1 MTFPKLGQ
9 GVSLAVLA
17 LTLPLMGAG
26 QAVAQ
31 QTVVNFLAEAAD
43 FVYAPVIEA
52 FEAANPDIDVR
63 YQQVPFE
70 DLNAAIESRVGQG
83 DSSID
88 VFAVDT
94 PRVPAFASRGYLP
107 DEEGKRDQIVAA
119 VPNPVDQE
127 QVSWQG
133 KLHAFPMWTSTQLLF
148 YNRDLLAKAGIDE
161 PIPASP
167 DDRLTWEELLVLAK
181 KAQDA
186 GAEWGFTFQQVDRYY
201 QLQALFESAG
211 AGPGLTG
218 EGLLTPDLTNEGWV
232 KVANWYRDLYES
244 GLAPRGVSPN
254 QTNDLFING
263 QAAFFYGGPWTFGRF
278 EEAEGLNYGVT
289 YVPYFE
295 GGKPVT
301 PTGSWALS
309 VNPHAA
315 NPEAAYKFVEFATLS
330 AEGALKTTESNPLP
344 PVNAEAY
351 QKWREKIAA
360 MTPKVGP
367 AIDIITH
374 ELQNTAVGR
383 PRTVGYVAF
392 ETVMNRVFSDLRN
405 GADVQSTLQSAQ
417 DQLASQLARIR

>member
-1 MTFPKLGQ
+1 M
-9 GVSLAVLA
+9 
-17 LTLPLMGAG
+17 TLPLLGAG
-26 QAVAQ
+26 QVVAQ

-107 DEEGKRDQIVAA
+107 DEEANRERIVAA

-133 KLHAFPMWTSTQLLF
+133 KIHSFPMWTSTQLLF
-148 YNRDLLAKAGIDE
+148 YNRDLLAKAGIAE
-161 PIPASP
+161 PTPSSP
-167 DDRLTWEELLVLAK
+167 DDRLTWEELLDLAK
-181 KAQDA
+181 KAQEG

-232 KVANWYRDLYES
+232 KVATWYRDLYEAGIS
-244 GLAPRGVSPN
+244 PRGVSPN

-315 NPEAAYKFVEFATLS
+315 NAEAAYKFVEFATLT
-330 AEGALKTTESNPLP
+330 AEGAYKTTESNPLP

-351 QKWREKIAA
+351 EKWRAPGAA
-360 MTPKVGP
+360 PAPQVGP
-367 AIDIITH
+367 ALGLITP
-374 ELQNTAVGR
+374 EVQDTAGGR
-383 PRTVGYVAF
+383 PPPPGDVGLGTGVK
-392 ETVMNRVFSDLRN
+392 RGVFDPPDGPGRQAAPAAAP
-405 GADVQSTLQSAQ
+405 GPP
-417 DQLASQLARIR
+417 ASQLARIR